1 MSEVKEFKT
10 ESKRLLDL
18 MINSIYTNQE
28 IFLRELLSNASDAI
42 DKYHY
47 LSLTD
52 EKLAKRNNYEIHI
65 EIDKDSRSITISD
78 NGIGMTYDEINDN
91 LGTIAKSGTLAFMK
105 KLEEQEA
112 SDQKN
117 MIETIGQFGVGFY
130 SSFIVSKKVVVETKS
145 PYSEK
150 GYRFTSSGEDT
161 YEIEE
166 IDRQSDGTSITLY
179 LKENVKDEENKIET
193 DFDQYLDE
201 YNIQYL
207 VKKYSDYIRYPITMY
222 LTKEEPKLDEAGK
235 VIENEYDEVRTLT
248 TLNSMIPL
256 WKKNKNDVT
265 EEALN
270 DFYMQKFYDFEKP
283 MLHIMF
289 NVEGNINY
297 NTLLF
302 IPNLPPR
309 NLHSIDYE
317 KGLQL
322 YSKGVFI
329 MDKCKE
335 LIPDYL
341 RFVKGVVD
349 SNDLSLNISRE
360 MLQQNKVLQLMQK
373 NIEKKIL
380 NHLAN
385 LQKDDF
391 DKYVEF
397 FKNYGI
403 NLKFG
408 AYENYGAKKEMLQ
421 DLLIYETLN
430 SSKMLSFKEYTEQM
444 KEGQKD
450 IYYASAKSKEE
461 ILAMPQM
468 DVVKKHGYDVL
479 ILKDDVDEFLLK
491 VLNKYN
497 DHEFKSINQASLD
510 DLTNEEEKEKIENL
524 QKDHQD
530 LLDALKEALKDQ
542 VKDVV
547 FSKRLIDSPVCLVSG
562 DGVSFEMEK
571 VIDAMPTND
580 KIKAEKILE
589 INPNHELCKAL
600 DKVYKESPEDIKDY
614 ASLLYNQALLMEGF
628 KPTNSVEFSNL
639 MCKLMIKSIEK

>member
-1 MSEVKEFKT
+1 MSEIKEFKT

-18 MINSIYTNQE
+18 MIHSIYTNQE

-52 EKLAKRNNYEIHI
+52 EKLPKRNDYEIHI
-65 EIDKDSRSITISD
+65 SIDKKERTLTISD
-78 NGIGMTYDEINDN
+78 NGIGMTYDEIDDN
-91 LGTIAKSGTLAFMK
+91 LGTIAKSGTLAFAK
-105 KLEEQEA
+105 KLEEA
-112 SDQKN
+112 QKEGGEN
-117 MIETIGQFGVGFY
+117 IETIGQFGVGFY
-130 SSFIVSKKVVVETKS
+130 SAFIVAKKVVVDTKS
-145 PYSEK
+145 SYSEK
-150 GYRFTSSGEDT
+150 AYRFTSTGEDT

-166 IDRQSDGTSITLY
+166 SQKVTTGTEITLY
-179 LKENVKDEENKIET
+179 LKEDTKDEEDKVVNDYEQ
-193 DFDQYLDE
+193 FLDE
-201 YNIQYL
+201 YTIQYL

-222 LTKEEPKLDEAGK
+222 LTKEEPKLDEQGK
-235 VIENEYDEVRTLT
+235 EIENEYEEVRTLT
-248 TLNSMIPL
+248 TLNSMIPI
-256 WKKNKNDVT
+256 WKKSKNEVT
-265 EEALN
+265 DEALN

-283 MLHIMF
+283 MLHLMF

-297 NTLLF
+297 STLLF
-302 IPNLPPR
+302 IPNVPPR

-341 RFVKGVVD
+341 RFVKGIVD

-360 MLQQNKVLQLMQK
+360 MLQQNRVLQLMQK

-380 NHLAN
+380 NYLATI
-385 LQKDDF
+385 QKDNF
-391 DKYVEF
+391 DKYLEF
-397 FKNYGI
+397 YKNYGI

-408 AYENYGAKKEMLQ
+408 AYENYGSKKEMLQ
-421 DLLIYETLN
+421 DLLIYESLN
-430 SSKMLSFKEYTEQM
+430 ADKMISFKEYVEQM
-444 KEGQKD
+444 KDGQKD
-450 IYYASAKSKEE
+450 IYYASGKNKEE
-461 ILAMPQM
+461 VLAMPQM
-468 DVVKKHGYDVL
+468 DIVKKYGYDVL

-491 VLNKYN
+491 ILNKYN
-497 DHEFKSINQASLD
+497 DHEFKSINQTSLD
-510 DLTNEEEKEKIENL
+510 DLTTEEEKEKLES
-524 QKDHQD
+524 QEKDHKE
-530 LLDALKEALKDQ
+530 LLDALKDALKDN

-547 FSKRLIDSPVCLVSG
+547 LSKRLVDSPVCLVSG

-580 KIKAEKILE
+580 KIKAERILE
-589 INPNHELCKAL
+589 INPNHELFQSL
-600 DKVYKESPEDIKDY
+600 DQVFKETPEEIKDY
-614 ASLLYNQALLMEGF
+614 ANLLYNQALLMEGF

-639 MCKLMIKSIEK
+639 MCKLMIKSIKK

>member
-1 MSEVKEFKT
+1 MSEIKEFKT

-47 LSLTD
+47 LSLSD
-52 EKLAKRNNYEIHI
+52 DKLAKRNDYEIHL
-65 EIDKDSRSITISD
+65 ELNKEARTLTISD

-91 LGTIAKSGTLAFMK
+91 LGTIAKSGTLAFVK
-105 KLEEQEA
+105 NLENSKEEGKDA
-112 SDQKN
+112 L
-117 MIETIGQFGVGFY
+117 ETIGQFGVGFY
-130 SSFIVSKKVVVETKS
+130 SAFMVSKKVVVDTKS
-145 PYSEK
+145 PYSDK
-150 GYRFTSSGEDT
+150 GYVFTSTGEDT
-161 YEIEE
+161 YEIATS
-166 IDRQSDGTSITLY
+166 DKVTDGTTITLY
-179 LKENVKDEENKIET
+179 LKDNIKGEDDKIEV

-201 YNIQYL
+201 YTIQYL

-222 LTKEEPKLDEAGK
+222 MTKEEPKLDDNGK
-235 VIENEYDEVRTLT
+235 EVEGEYDEIRTLT

-265 EEALN
+265 DEALD

-283 MLHIMF
+283 MLHLMF
-289 NVEGNINY
+289 NVEGSVNY

-309 NLHSIDYE
+309 NLHSVDYE

-349 SNDLSLNISRE
+349 SSDLSLNISRE
-360 MLQQNKVLQLMQK
+360 MLQQNKVLNLMQK
-373 NIEKKIL
+373 NIEKKII
-380 NHLAN
+380 NRLAL
-385 LQKDDF
+385 LQKEDF
-391 DKYVEF
+391 DKYLTF

-408 AYENYGAKKEMLQ
+408 AYENYGAKKELLQ
-421 DLLIYETLN
+421 DLLIYSSVN
-430 SSKMLSFKEYTEQM
+430 SDKMITFKEYVEQM
-444 KEGQKD
+444 KENQKD
-450 IYYASAKSKEE
+450 IYYASRKSKEE
-461 ILAMPQM
+461 ILSMPQM
-468 DVVKKHGYDVL
+468 DIVKKYGYDVL
-479 ILKDDVDEFLLK
+479 ILTDDVDEFLLK
-491 VLNKYN
+491 ILNKYN
-497 DHEFKSINQASLD
+497 DYEFKSINQSALD
-510 DLTNEEEKEKIENL
+510 DLTTEEEKEKLEEQ

-530 LLDALKEALKDQ
+530 LLKALKEALKDE
-542 VKDVV
+542 VKDVIL
-547 FSKRLIDSPVCLVSG
+547 SKRLVDSPVCLVSG

-571 VIDAMPTND
+571 VIEAMPTND
-580 KIKAEKILE
+580 KIKAERILE
-589 INPNHELCKAL
+589 INPNHELFHAL
-600 DKVYKESPEDIKDY
+600 NQLYEQNPDDIKDY
-614 ASLLYNQALLMEGF
+614 ATLLYNQALLMEGF
-628 KPTNSVEFSNL
+628 KLNNSVAFSNL
-639 MCKLMIKSIEK
+639 MCKLMIKSIK

>member
-1 MSEVKEFKT
+1 MKEVKKFKT

-18 MINSIYTNQE
+18 MIHSIYTNQE

-52 EKLAKRNNYEIHI
+52 EKLEKRNNYEIHI
-65 EIDKDSRSITISD
+65 EIDKPNRTLTITD
-78 NGIGMTYDEINDN
+78 NGIGMTHEEINDN
-91 LGTIAKSGTLAFMK
+91 LGTIAKSGTLAFAK
-105 KLEEQEA
+105 KLEEAKAEGV
-112 SDQKN
+112 DN
-117 MIETIGQFGVGFY
+117 PETIGQFGVGFY
-130 SSFIVSKKVVVETKS
+130 SAFIVSKKVVVETKS

-150 GYRFTSSGEDT
+150 AYIFTSTGEDT
-161 YEIEE
+161 YEITE
-166 IDRQSDGTSITLY
+166 SSKTTVGTSITLY
-179 LKENVKDEENKIET
+179 LKENTKDDTGKTEN
-193 DFDQYLDE
+193 DYDQYLDE
-201 YNIQYL
+201 YSIQYL
-207 VKKYSDYIRYPITMY
+207 VQKYSDYIRYPITLYM
-222 LTKEEPKLDEAGK
+222 TRETPKLDADGK
-235 VIENEYDEVRTLT
+235 EIEGEYDEIRELK
-248 TLNSMIPL
+248 TLNSMVPL
-256 WKKNKNDVT
+256 WKKTKQEVSDDD
-265 EEALN
+265 LN
-270 DFYMQKFYDFEKP
+270 NFYMQKFYDYDKP
-283 MLHIMF
+283 MFHLMF

-302 IPNLPPR
+302 IPNIPPR

-349 SNDLSLNISRE
+349 SSDLTLNISRE
-360 MLQQNKVLQLMQK
+360 MLQQNRVLMLMQK

-380 NHLAN
+380 NFLATT
-385 LQKDDF
+385 QKDNF

-408 AYENYGAKKEMLQ
+408 AYENYGAKKESIQ
-421 DLLIYETLN
+421 DLLIYETIN
-430 SSKMLSFKEYTEQM
+430 SDKMLSFKEYVEAM
-444 KEGQKD
+444 KEDQKD
-450 IYYASAKSKEE
+450 IYYASGKNKEE

-468 DVVKKHGYDVL
+468 DVVKKHGFDVL

-491 VLNKYN
+491 IFKNYN
-497 DHEFKSINQASLD
+497 DHPFKSINQAELD
-510 DLTNEEEKEKIENL
+510 EMITDDEKEKIEE
-524 QKDHQD
+524 QAKEHKD
-530 LLDALKEALKDQ
+530 LLEAIKEVLKDD

-547 FSKRLIDSPVCLVSG
+547 LSKRLVDSPVCLVSG

-589 INPNHELCKAL
+589 INPNHELFQAL
-600 DKVYKESPEDIKDY
+600 NNIYQESPEAINDY
-614 ASLLYNQALLMEGF
+614 AKLLYNQALLIEGF
-628 KPTNSVEFSNL
+628 PLPNSVEFSKMMCDL
-639 MCKLMIKSIEK
+639 MVKSIKK

>member
-1 MSEVKEFKT
+1 MSEIKEFKT

-47 LSLTD
+47 LSLSD
-52 EKLAKRNNYEIHI
+52 DKLAKRNDYEIHL
-65 EIDKDSRSITISD
+65 ELNKEARTLTISD

-91 LGTIAKSGTLAFMK
+91 LGTIAKSGTLAFVK
-105 KLEEQEA
+105 NLENSKEEGKDA
-112 SDQKN
+112 L
-117 MIETIGQFGVGFY
+117 ETIGQFGVGFY
-130 SSFIVSKKVVVETKS
+130 SAFMVSKKVVVDTKS
-145 PYSEK
+145 PYSDK
-150 GYRFTSSGEDT
+150 GYVFTSTGEDT
-161 YEIEE
+161 YEIATS
-166 IDRQSDGTSITLY
+166 DKVTDGTTITLY
-179 LKENVKDEENKIET
+179 LKDNIKGEDDKVEV

-201 YNIQYL
+201 YTIQYL

-222 LTKEEPKLDEAGK
+222 MTKEEPKLDDNGK
-235 VIENEYDEVRTLT
+235 EVEGEYDEIRTLT

-265 EEALN
+265 DEALD

-283 MLHIMF
+283 MLHLMF
-289 NVEGNINY
+289 NVEGSVNY

-309 NLHSIDYE
+309 NLHSVDYE

-349 SNDLSLNISRE
+349 SSDLSLNISRE
-360 MLQQNKVLQLMQK
+360 MLQQNKVLNLMQK
-373 NIEKKIL
+373 NIEKKII
-380 NHLAN
+380 NRLAL
-385 LQKDDF
+385 LQKEDF
-391 DKYVEF
+391 DKYLTF

-408 AYENYGAKKEMLQ
+408 AYENYGAKKELLQ
-421 DLLIYETLN
+421 DLLIYSSVN
-430 SSKMLSFKEYTEQM
+430 SDKMITFKEYVEQM
-444 KEGQKD
+444 KDNQKD
-450 IYYASAKSKEE
+450 IYYASGNSKEE
-461 ILAMPQM
+461 ILSMPQM
-468 DVVKKHGYDVL
+468 DIVKKYGYDVL
-479 ILKDDVDEFLLK
+479 ILTDDVDEFLLK
-491 VLNKYN
+491 ILNKYN
-497 DHEFKSINQASLD
+497 DHEFKSINQSALD
-510 DLTNEEEKEKIENL
+510 DLTTEEEKEKLEEQ

-530 LLDALKEALKDQ
+530 LLKALKEALKDE
-542 VKDVV
+542 VKDVIL
-547 FSKRLIDSPVCLVSG
+547 SKRLVDSPVCLVSG

-571 VIDAMPTND
+571 VIEAMPTND
-580 KIKAEKILE
+580 KIKAERILE
-589 INPNHELCKAL
+589 INPNHELFHAL
-600 DKVYKESPEDIKDY
+600 NQLYEQNPDDIKDY
-614 ASLLYNQALLMEGF
+614 ATLLYNQALLMEGF
-628 KPTNSVEFSNL
+628 KLNNSVAFSNL
-639 MCKLMIKSIEK
+639 MCKLMIKSIK